1 MRIPDDD
8 IIVTEARYLL
18 YNQTTLRKASEYFGR
33 SKSTIHTHMRKR
45 LPLIHKALATEVAK
59 LLDFNRVDRTVRGG
73 IATKEKY
80 AMMRRK
86 LNGSN

>member
-1 MRIPDDD
+1 MRIPSNDV
-8 IIVTEARYLL
+8 IIAEACYLL
-18 YNQTTLRKASEYFGR
+18 DNKTTVRKVGEHFGR
-33 SKSTIHTHMRKR
+33 SKSTIHKHMRKR
-45 LPLIHKALATEVAK
+45 LPLIHKALATEVAR

-80 AMMRRK
+80 AKMRRK